1 MNRTRAIL
9 LCLATLL
16 LGASGVL
23 AWRLWPRRPPPPST
37 AEEMYATVMKVD
49 PAQLPDAQ
57 RNEWA
62 TEVAKTFDRLPPHEL
77 EKLLPKVMND
87 EAWNE
92 RFKSLGP
99 EQHRK
104 MRNAVS
110 QEKQIQMMLQIV
122 ALFKAMPAPLRKAFF
137 AKGQERMKQG
147 GGHQQ
152 VSKEEMVE
160 MIGSTT
166 PSQRAQFVRAMREMR
181 VMLEQAGVQD

>member
-1 MNRTRAIL
+1 MNRTRTIL

-23 AWRLWPRRPPPPST
+23 AWRLWPKRPPPPST
-37 AEEMYATVMKVD
+37 AEEMYATVMKVY
-49 PAQLPDAQ
+49 PAELPEVQ

-62 TEVAKTFDRLPPHEL
+62 TQVAKTFDRLPPHEF
-77 EKLLPKVMND
+77 ENLLPKVMND

-122 ALFKAMPAPLRKAFF
+122 AMLKAMPAPLRKAVL
-137 AKGQERMKQG
+137 AKSQERMKQG
-147 GGHQQ
+147 GNRQQ
-152 VSKEEMVE
+152 IGKNEMVE
-160 MIGSTT
+160 LIGSST
-166 PSQRAQFVRAMREMR
+166 PSQRAQFVRSMREMR